1 VHNWN
6 SYLSVTVVSVVLAT
20 LAFMGSRSKHETW
33 GNDEIYRYPPVLGY
47 LLLGGA
53 VFIFVFP
60 LLFARDTTQPT
71 VFLVWLVGGAGL
83 AVALYFFR
91 YRVTVGS
98 STLEFGAWNPVSI
111 AISDIVDTDVVTG
124 RSRALIV
131 YLRDGRRLVFSGT
144 LGDFPSLAATLT
156 RRAAPAAPTAQKLE
170 DQRKR
175 TSTARRLNWVVAM
188 AVVLLPVLRLMTDLH
203 RADGHLSWV
212 PATLQRWLC
221 AVPALALY
229 LDCTGPVSGDPQ
241 RAQLASQA
249 LLAAQQLDLPATDE
263 VTALITGQH
272 FAEFEERSRRYE
284 SGFATDPAYE
294 SPLQKLYAAIST
306 SDPDVAAALDK
317 WVHERLSYASY
328 AARGIYEMNLG
339 YRQRGEKFI
348 RDTPPENLRRME
360 ESFRRARGDLTA
372 ALKLNPKFTPAYTA
386 LILIAQAD
394 GERDEAQ
401 RTERQATREVPS
413 TYYVRYSYIMTLRP
427 EWGGSYAA
435 MHAYAASLNGAARLN
450 PRIWSLQGD
459 EWSQRGKHAW
469 QQGDERRALEHY
481 SNALRYGDRLEFL
494 ENRGFLYV
502 NTRQYELALRDF
514 DRYRE
519 YSTSNQR
526 VNDYTQ
532 CIEDYRA
539 GRGCHLKK
547 PAAGGAEPART

>member
-1 VHNWN
+1 M
-6 SYLSVTVVSVVLAT
+6 Y
-20 LAFMGSRSKHETW
+20 
-33 GNDEIYRYPPVLGY
+33 
-47 LLLGGA
+47 
-53 VFIFVFP
+53 
-60 LLFARDTTQPT
+60 
-71 VFLVWLVGGAGL
+71 FL
-83 AVALYFFR
+83 R

-111 AISDIVDTDVVTG
+111 AISDIVDTDVVTTG

-131 YLRDGRRLVFSGT
+131 YLRDGRRLLFSGM

-156 RRAAPAAPTAQKLE
+156 RYAAPAAPTAQKLE

-175 TSTARRLNWVVAM
+175 MGTARRLNWVVAM
-188 AVVLLPVLRLMTDLH
+188 AVLLFPVLRLMTDLH
-203 RADGHLSWV
+203 RADGHLCWV

-221 AVPALALY
+221 AVPALALH
-229 LDCTGPVSGDPQ
+229 LDCTEPVSGDPQ
-241 RAQLASQA
+241 RARLASQA
-249 LLAAQQLDLPATDE
+249 LLAAQQLDLPSTDE
-263 VTALITGQH
+263 VTALIAGQH
-272 FAEFEERSRRYE
+272 FEEFEERSRRYE

-294 SPLQKLYAAIST
+294 SPLQKLYAAICT
-306 SDPDVAAALDK
+306 SDPDVAAALEK
-317 WVHERLSYASY
+317 WVRERPSYRSY

-339 YRQRGEKFI
+339 YRQRGQKFI

-360 ESFRRARGDLTA
+360 ESFGRARGDLTA
-372 ALKLNPKFTPAYTA
+372 ALRLNPKFTPAYTA

-413 TYYVRYSYIMTLRP
+413 TYYVRYTYMMTLRP

-435 MHAYAASLNGAARLN
+435 MHAYAASLDAAAKLN

-459 EWSQRGKHAW
+459 EWSQRGNHAW
-469 QQGDERRALEHY
+469 QQGDERRALEYY

-514 DRYRE
+514 DRYRQ

-547 PAAGGAEPART
+547 SAAGGGEPART

>member
-1 VHNWN
+1 MHNWN
-6 SYLSVTVVSVVLAT
+6 SYLSVAVVSILLAT
-20 LAFMGSRSKHETW
+20 LAFMGSRSKHDTW
-33 GNDEIYRYPPVLGY
+33 GNDEIYRYPPALGY

-53 VFIFVFP
+53 VFIFAFP
-60 LLFARDTTQPT
+60 LLLVRDTTQPT
-71 VFLVWLVGGAGL
+71 FVLLWLVGGAGL
-83 AVALYFFR
+83 AVAMYLFR
-91 YRVTVGS
+91 YRVTVGN

-111 AISDIVDTDVVTG
+111 AISDIIDTDVVTG

-131 YLRDGRRLVFSGT
+131 YLRDGRRLVFSGM
-144 LGDFPSLAATLT
+144 LGDFSSLAATLS
-156 RRAAPAAPTAQKLE
+156 RRAATAAPSAKKLE
-170 DQRKR
+170 DQRMR
-175 TSTARRLNWVVAM
+175 TGTARRLNWVVAM
-188 AVVLLPVLRLMTDLH
+188 TVVLLPVLRLMTDLH
-203 RADGHLSWV
+203 RADGHLSRV
-212 PATLQRWLC
+212 PATLQRRLC
-221 AVPALALY
+221 ALPALAPY
-229 LDCTGPVSGDPQ
+229 LDCTEPVSGDPQ

-263 VTALITGQH
+263 VTALIAGQH
-272 FAEFEERSRRYE
+272 FADFEERSRRYE
-284 SGFATDPAYE
+284 NAFTTDPAYE
-294 SPLQKLYAAIST
+294 SPLQKLYAAICA
-306 SDPDVAAALDK
+306 SDPEVAAALDK
-317 WVHERLSYASY
+317 WVHERPSYRSY

-348 RDTPPENLRRME
+348 KDTPAGDLRRME
-360 ESFRRARGDLTA
+360 QSFGRARVDLTA

-386 LILIAQAD
+386 LILIAQGN

-401 RTERQATREVPS
+401 RVERQATREVPS
-413 TYYVRYSYIMTLRP
+413 TYYVRYTYIMTLRP

-435 MHAYAASLNGAARLN
+435 MRAYAASVNGAARLN

-469 QQGDERRALEHY
+469 QQGDERRAVEYY
-481 SNALRYGDRLEFL
+481 SNALLYGDRLEFL

-547 PAAGGAEPART
+547 PAAEPART